1 MTATATKMGG
11 STKAA
16 MPSEREI
23 DTSTYSG
30 RVAARLRTL
39 RKERD
44 WTIST
49 LTEAINRRLK
59 GDAKVAAST
68 VHGWDNGNRK
78 IDPDYYPMLATIF
91 GLTVADFL
99 PKK

>member
-1 MTATATKMGG
+1 MTATAPKMG
-11 STKAA
+11 SSSRAA

-23 DTSTYSG
+23 DTKTFSG

-39 RKERD
+39 RKAKGWNVPE
-44 WTIST
+44 
-49 LTEAINRRLK
+49 LTKAINSRLEA
-59 GDAKVAAST
+59 DDEVAQST

-78 IDPDYYPMLATIF
+78 IDPDYYPMLARLF
-91 GLTVADFL
+91 GLSVAEFL